1 MDCIVYLE
9 SKEFVTIVRPK
20 PKGVDYYL
28 IHITS
33 KGVNEIENST
43 VPVRQR
49 YESGSQPI
57 AEKSSSKL
65 KQDIQIS
72 ISYAKEDSEKALKL
86 YNDLNN

>member
-33 KGVNEIENST
+33 KGVNEIDNST
-43 VPVRQR
+43 VTVRQR
-49 YESGSQPI
+49 YNLGHNQLQ
-57 AEKSSSKL
+57 K
-65 KQDIQIS
+65 
-72 ISYAKEDSEKALKL
+72 KAV
-86 YNDLNN
+86 LN